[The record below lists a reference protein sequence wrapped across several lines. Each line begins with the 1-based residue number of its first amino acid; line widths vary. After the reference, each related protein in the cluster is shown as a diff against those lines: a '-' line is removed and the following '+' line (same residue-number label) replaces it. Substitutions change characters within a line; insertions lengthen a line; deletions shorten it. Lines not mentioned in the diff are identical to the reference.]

1 MLFQTQLFLLIFL
14 PLTLTFYFLAA
25 HRTEVRI
32 GVLIVA
38 SLIFYGWWDAR
49 FVPLLLGQA
58 ILTWLCAEIF
68 FRYRLRAVLW
78 IGIAINL
85 SVLCLF
91 KYSDFLISNVE
102 ALIGFPLPHSSWVLP
117 IGISFFTFEL
127 VSYLADQMRGHQKHY
142 RFSRF
147 MLFVLFFPRLIAGP
161 IVRHDEIV
169 EQFEK
174 DPLRPGADER
184 LGRGFVLLT
193 LGLAK
198 KLLIADPLAT
208 IADPMFAA
216 SAMSPQPLLDS
227 WMGVLAFSLQLYF
240 DFSAYTDM
248 AIGMSLMMGLK
259 LPINFNVPYRATS
272 IRDFWRRWHMT
283 LSRYIRDYLYIP
295 MGGSRAGQAMF
306 IVATMVSMTLCGLWH
321 GAGWTFVVWGA
332 MHGIGLIVCRYWQA
346 SAVQLPAVAGW
357 LLTMLF
363 VMAGWVLF
371 RSPDFSTALSVFS
384 GLAGS
389 DGIGGL
395 DKSDWIIAVGAI
407 VAVVGPT
414 SLSFVERYLLPW
426 RTGAI
431 VWAGLWVYCLMVIGG
446 ENPVSFIYFQF

>member
-14 PLTLTFYFLAA
+14 PITLACYFIAA
-25 HRTEVRI
+25 KRTEIRI
-32 GVLIVA
+32 AVLIIA

-58 ILTWLCAEIF
+58 ALTWICAEIF
-68 FRYRLRAVLW
+68 FRTKIRAVLW
-78 IGIAINL
+78 IGIAVNL
-85 SVLCLF
+85 AILCLF
-91 KYSDFLISNVE
+91 KYSDFLIANVE
-102 ALIGFPLPHSSWVLP
+102 AVIGFSLPHSSWVLP

-169 EQFEK
+169 EQFERN
-174 DPLRPGADER
+174 PLRPGMNER

-216 SAMSPQPLLDS
+216 SAVTPQPFLDS
-227 WMGVLAFSLQLYF
+227 WFGVLAFSLQLYF

-272 IRDFWRRWHMT
+272 LRDFWRRWHMT

-295 MGGSRAGQAMF
+295 LGGSRAGQARFMF
-306 IVATMVSMTLCGLWH
+306 ATMVSMSLCGLWH
-321 GAGWTFVVWGA
+321 GAGWTFIVWGA
-332 MHGIGLIVCRYWQA
+332 MHGVGLIVCRYWQGNA
-346 SAVQLPAVAGW
+346 FPLPAIIGW
-357 LLTMLF
+357 SITMLF

-371 RSPDFSTALSVFS
+371 RSPDFATAISVFNGLS
-384 GLAGS
+384 GVSGMGSAG
-389 DGIGGL
+389 
-395 DKSDWIIAVGAI
+395 KTDWIIAIGAI
-407 VAVVGPT
+407 VAIVGPT
-414 SLSFVERYLLPW
+414 SLAFVERFLMPW
-426 RTGAI
+426 RSAALL
-431 VWAGLWVYCLMVIGG
+431 WAGVWVYCLMVIGG